1 MEEVTQ
7 IKSKIPSNSINLWL
21 LVWVGLLFACQG
33 RSLFIV
39 ENTPTLP
46 PRTITE
52 TNLQLSEVW
61 RVSSLVVFSSGSD
74 GSPQIAL
81 TPNQIVTINY
91 KDGGRGSKLVSYST
105 VTGSVNWKTHYGD
118 AASSLIADQNRVY
131 VASAGRRVEA
141 YSLQTGELIWSE
153 MDLPNRKQYDLDVRD
168 GVLFNYQKTPGK
180 NEEIVYLYDAST
192 GETLQ
197 KHTQVT
203 ESYSTWVMWL
213 GQFALYQNLEDL
225 FKINRETNEIMWRV
239 PIENASGYD
248 NAKYFGIKQFPILS
262 GDRLIVASGRVAFAI
277 YPLDYTTGKRLWTAK
292 GPFVSNTAVSHGKVY
307 ALRQDGRLIIL
318 DEIGGK
324 ELGFIQFGP
333 AETPAATYWVGADGQ
348 GQIYVYFS
356 DSQEL
361 IALTVNNI
369 LGSD

>member
-1 MEEVTQ
+1 MTQ
-7 IKSKIPSNSINLWL
+7 MKSKILSSSVNLWL
-21 LVWVGLLFACQG
+21 SVWVGLLFICQG

-39 ENTPTLP
+39 ENTPALP

-91 KDGGRGSKLVSYST
+91 KDGGWSSKLVSYST
-105 VTGSVNWKTHYGD
+105 VTGSVNWKTHYGG

-141 YSLQTGELIWSE
+141 YNLQTGKLLWSG
-153 MDLPNRKQYDLDVRD
+153 MDDLPSRQRYDLDVRD
-168 GVLFNYQKTPGK
+168 GVLFNYQKATRET
-180 NEEIVYLYDAST
+180 EEIVYIYDINT

-197 KHTQVT
+197 KYT
-203 ESYSTWVMWL
+203 EVIDASHSALVMWL

-225 FKINRETNEIMWRV
+225 FKINRETNKIMWRV
-239 PIENASGYD
+239 PIENASGYN

-262 GDRLIVASGRVAFAI
+262 DNKLLVVSGRIDLSI
-277 YPLDYTTGKRLWTAK
+277 YALDYMTGKRLWTAK
-292 GPFVSNTAVSHGKVY
+292 GPFTSNAAVSQGKVY
-307 ALRQDGRLIIL
+307 ALRQDARLVIL
-318 DEIGGK
+318 DEATGT
-324 ELGFIQFGP
+324 ELGFVQFSP
-333 AETPAATYWVGADGQ
+333 AETPAATYWVGADDH

-361 IALTVNNI
+361 IALKIN
-369 LGSD
+369 